1 MHAVLDFVEVLWTEN
16 MGEKELAEFNR
27 EMYRE
32 ETIDTRSGELKV
44 IPAGFAP
51 EDELA
56 SFDAF
61 AAMAGE

>member
-32 ETIDTRSGELKV
+32 ETIDSQSGELKV
-44 IPAGFAP
+44 IPAGFDP
-51 EDELA
+51 QEELA

-61 AAMAGE
+61 AALSGE